1 MKSMIIGLLLI
12 GMLTDCIG
20 PSLAERKAM
29 ALEDRVALLESEVL
43 TLQEAMWVEVVVVGV
58 ATGAILYFVP
68 KMAGAAAG
76 KAVAGAGQ

>member
-1 MKSMIIGLLLI
+1 MRYIIIGILLL
-12 GMLTDCIG
+12 GMLTGCIG

-43 TLQEAMWVEVVVVGV
+43 TLQKAMWVEVAVVGV

-76 KAVAGAGQ
+76 KAIAAGQ

>member
-1 MKSMIIGLLLI
+1 MRILISLLLVILLI
-12 GMLTDCIG
+12 GCIG

-43 TLQEAMWVEVVVVGV
+43 TLQKAMWVEVVVVGV

-76 KAVAGAGQ
+76 KAIAGTGQ

>member
-1 MKSMIIGLLLI
+1 MNTFVTLLFVAL
-12 GMLTDCIG
+12 LTGCIG

-29 ALEDRVALLESEVL
+29 TLEDRVALLESEVL
-43 TLQEAMWVEVVVVGV
+43 TLQKAMWVEVVVVGV

-76 KAVAGAGQ
+76 KAVAGVGQ